1 MNTTTFA
8 NLTHELK
15 NVTRYMEDVV
25 KKCETIIGYDV
36 KHTKLYLHADRCLRE
51 ADQYEGLYGYELNY
65 KEKEVLKKLMDKLET
80 LMYDFESFEL
90 I

>member
-1 MNTTTFA
+1 MMNTTTMI
-8 NLTHELK
+8 HELK

-36 KHTKLYLHADRCLRE
+36 KHTKLYVHGDRCLRE
-51 ADQYEGLYGYELNY
+51 ADQFMGIYGHELEY
-65 KEKEVLKKLMDKLET
+65 KEKEVLRKLIDKLET
-80 LMYDFESFEL
+80 LMYDFREYEL